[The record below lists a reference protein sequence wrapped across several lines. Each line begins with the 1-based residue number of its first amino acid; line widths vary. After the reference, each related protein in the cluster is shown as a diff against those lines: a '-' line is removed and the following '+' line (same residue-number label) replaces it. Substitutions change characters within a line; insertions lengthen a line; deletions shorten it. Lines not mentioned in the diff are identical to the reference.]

1 MSSSFVDVKRDEMF
15 QRLICLF
22 WWKHGGLVASVEKH
36 VPMLYTLEQPP
47 SDADCTEGSGDGR
60 PPTTDHHLCPQTS
73 SSAPWIRIRTIQI
86 RPQTKSG
93 DTTSSISFRG
103 ETIIVLLFLNRFMR
117 SRVSLNSFWKS
128 TDDDQTLKLG
138 DSRRFDPQSSS
149 SFIGLSS
156 GWFRGRIFC
165 RFSSNFLW
173 HGLIRLCDGFFS
185 PAASWTV
192 FKSSSCWS
200 ADPRRPL
207 LAVVNRGPPAR
218 LHGTCS
224 DIDYDIRT
232 NY

>member
-138 DSRRFDPQSSS
+138 DSRRFDPQV
-149 SFIGLSS
+149 L
-156 GWFRGRIFC
+156 
-165 RFSSNFLW
+165 FLHRTQLW
-173 HGLIRLCDGFFS
+173 VI
-185 PAASWTV
+185 SWTDFLSLQLKLSLTWLDQAV
-192 FKSSSCWS
+192 WWVLLSCS
-200 ADPRRPL
+200 
-207 LAVVNRGPPAR
+207 VVDR
-218 LHGTCS
+218 L
-224 DIDYDIRT
+224 
-232 NY
+232 